1 MEAQNRIRRNWRTGL
16 VLGVLIG
23 LTLAFIW
30 GNSLQ
35 SGAASGA
42 MSGSL
47 RAWLEQLLHTE
58 ISEFLLRKAAHFS
71 EYGLLGVEFSLLLG
85 LQYDKTGKNFQHGRN
100 LLDFPLIGMLCAVTD
115 ETIQIFS
122 GRGSLVSDVW
132 IDTAGFSTGFFLIV
146 LLFLFINHCKKSR
159 VTGNRKG

>member
-1 MEAQNRIRRNWRTGL
+1 MEAQNRIRRNRRTGL

-47 RAWLEQLLHTE
+47 RA
-58 ISEFLLRKAAHFS
+58 
-71 EYGLLGVEFSLLLG
+71 
-85 LQYDKTGKNFQHGRN
+85 
-100 LLDFPLIGMLCAVTD
+100 
-115 ETIQIFS
+115 
-122 GRGSLVSDVW
+122 
-132 IDTAGFSTGFFLIV
+132 
-146 LLFLFINHCKKSR
+146 
-159 VTGNRKG
+159 